1 MNIVQQL
8 SDNTV
13 FVWVIMPLLIFL
25 SRVCDVTLGTIR
37 IIFISRGN
45 KMLAPIF
52 GFIEV
57 SIWVLAMSQIVQNLD
72 NPIYFLAYGLGFSL
86 GCFVG
91 MVIEEKLAMGY
102 LIVRIFLV
110 NEDSELREQLYS
122 AGFGVTTMDAH
133 GMNGNVKIV
142 FTVIKRKDLK
152 RATDII
158 ESCQSNAFYSIE
170 DAKSVKQG
178 VFSKDTRSFPAL
190 SKKKHYR
197 RVGK

>member
-1 MNIVQQL
+1 
-8 SDNTV
+8 
-13 FVWVIMPLLIFL
+13 
-25 SRVCDVTLGTIR
+25 
-37 IIFISRGN
+37 
-45 KMLAPIF
+45 
-52 GFIEV
+52 
-57 SIWVLAMSQIVQNLD
+57 
-72 NPIYFLAYGLGFSL
+72 
-86 GCFVG
+86 